1 MDDQN
6 TSHAAPTAVVEATP
20 VAPQMINGIKV
31 YPTSYLPA
39 KSVLETPRKALVE
52 MHILH
57 IEGIHIVM
65 FFVITFVLFIGMW
78 KRPNLR

>member
-6 TSHAAPTAVVEATP
+6 TSHAAPTAVAEVTP
-20 VAPQMINGIKV
+20 EAPQMINGIKV

-39 KSVLETPRKALVE
+39 KATLETPRKSQAE

-65 FFVITFVLFIGMW
+65 FLVLTFIMFVGMW